1 VSDVIAALPPPPP
14 SRKYGSVDAEGV
26 MFTCVHKLKPNSTF
40 GKTGYKLRTAVG
52 EGLLYSLLVFPRL
65 SFGLELIIIIIVITS
80 VI

>member
-1 VSDVIAALPPPPP
+1 VLDVIAALPPPPP
-14 SRKYGSVDAEGV
+14 STKYGSVDAEGV

-65 SFGLELIIIIIVITS
+65 YFGLELIIIIVITS